1 MASDQLWGGIVK
13 AMTRKIEVPRL
24 GAGDT
29 VRSTT
34 ADLGTAYPPRD
45 DSKIPG
51 GRRQLDPQ
59 DDEPV
64 AAPTVESREEAINR
78 IASALG
84 YVAPKVVEEY
94 LSHHGGESGALA
106 RRLGALGLL
115 PGGPEGGASFWWH
128 CLNQGWADT
137 ELMAE
142 AMRSAPGMPQHR
154 PVSGLL
160 FDFLLDAEVGQ
171 YRDVKAA
178 NETALREG
186 RRLLEVLVSAGTIT
200 EARAADLGAEF
211 FGLRRRRGK
220 RWEIDPDAVDTLSVE
235 LSQAFDAVPMKGGD
249 DDATTLLVVDDPGP
263 ILLETLKR
271 VTGRDVRLLVDT
283 PSKFAEL
290 RDEWATAATEAKSKA
305 RRRSRSKTG
314 GGSKANQQKFRLDQD
329 SFAGIS
335 YVPEMVQAI
344 LERATNI
351 SATDIHLEPY
361 QDRLRVRFRV
371 DGILYD
377 VAQLLRSM
385 GDDVISRIKVMAD
398 MDITERRRPQDGHV
412 HQELLGEPY
421 DFRIATVPTSSGE
434 RMAIRITAAS
444 KDVPEIASL
453 GFEDFERQLILDFT
467 KRSHGIILACGPV
480 GSGKTTTLYAS
491 LGQIDAF
498 QKNIMTIEDP
508 VEIDLP
514 NVSQVPVNHKIGVTF
529 GKGLRALL
537 RHDPNIILV
546 GEIRDD
552 ETATV
557 AVRASL
563 TGLLVFSTIHANS
576 APGAVTTLYNFHIPP
591 FLLATSLVGV
601 IAQRLVR
608 TICPACKIEHEPDLA
623 LLQQAGFMPT
633 DEEDAKAD
641 AAHKEA
647 VDAAKAAG
655 EKPKARAKKK
665 DPDLPT
671 FYMGSGCDACYGT
684 GYAGRRGIFEIL
696 DVDEDMRHAITERAP
711 EAQLREMAIGRGMRT
726 LASRGRH
733 LVEQGETSINEFIR
747 VLYQ

>member
-1 MASDQLWGGIVK
+1 MASDQLWGGLVK
-13 AMTRKIEVPRL
+13 AMTRKIEMPKL
-24 GAGDT
+24 GGETIRTSPVASSSEQAERD
-29 VRSTT
+29 
-34 ADLGTAYPPRD
+34 GTR
-45 DSKIPG
+45 IPG
-51 GRRQLDPQ
+51 GRRTEDPP
-59 DDEPV
+59 DAV
-64 AAPTVESREEAINR
+64 ATGPAVATREEAINR
-78 IASALG
+78 IAAQLG
-84 YVAPKVVEEY
+84 YVAPKIVDEY
-94 LSHHGGESGALA
+94 LVHHGGENGVVS
-106 RRLGALGLL
+106 RRMAALGLV
-115 PGGPEGGASFWWH
+115 PSSATGGGSSFWWQA
-128 CLNQGWADT
+128 LSQSWIDT

-142 AMRSAPGMPQHR
+142 ILRSAPGMPQSR

-160 FDFLLDAEVGQ
+160 FDFLLDAEVGS
-171 YRDVKAA
+171 YREVKAA
-178 NETALREG
+178 NEKALNEG
-186 RRLLEVLVSAGTIT
+186 RRLLEVLVSDGTLT

-220 RWEIDPDAVDTLSVE
+220 RWETDPDGVGTISVE
-235 LSQAFDAVPMKGGD
+235 LSEAFDAVPMKGGD
-249 DDATTLLVVDDPGP
+249 DDATTLLVIDDPGP

-271 VTGRDVRLLVDT
+271 VTGREVRLLIDT
-283 PSKFAEL
+283 PSKFHEL
-290 RDEWATAATEAKSKA
+290 QDAWRTAAEQARNKA
-305 RRRSRSKTG
+305 RRRSRKRSVD
-314 GGSKANQQKFRLDQD
+314 GSKANKAKFRLDQD

-351 SATDIHLEPY
+351 AATDIHLEPY
-361 QDRLRVRFRV
+361 RERLRVRFRV

-377 VAQLLRSM
+377 VAQLARAM

-421 DFRIATVPTSSGE
+421 DFRIATVPTSNGE

-453 GFEDFERQLILDFT
+453 GLDEHEESLILDFT

-491 LGQIDAF
+491 LGQIDSA

-508 VEIDLP
+508 VEIELP
-514 NVSQVPVNHKIGVTF
+514 NVSQVPVNAKIGVSF
-529 GKGLRALL
+529 SQGLRSLL

-546 GEIRDD
+546 GEVRDE
-552 ETATV
+552 ETAKV

-608 TICPACKIEHEPDLA
+608 TICPDCKTVHEPEES
-623 LLQQAGFMPT
+623 LLRQSGFLT
-633 DEEDAKAD
+633 DEAPPAEGKAKTS
-641 AAHKEA
+641 
-647 VDAAKAAG
+647 
-655 EKPKARAKKK
+655 KKK
-665 DPDLPT
+665 KPAMPT
-671 FYMGSGCDACYGT
+671 FYKGTGCDNCYGT
-684 GYAGRRGIFEIL
+684 GYAGRVGIFEIL
-696 DVDEDMRHAITERAP
+696 DVNEKMRQAITERAP
-711 EAQLREMAIGRGMRT
+711 EAQLREMAVGTGMRT
-726 LASRGRH
+726 LVSRGRA
-733 LVEQGETSINEFIR
+733 LVEAGDTTIDEFIR